1 MIKKFMSLEPEKRDR
16 IINTALEEFAQK
28 GYKNGSTNE
37 IVKKADISK
46 GLLFH
51 YFGNKK
57 SLFLFLYEYSWD
69 ILSKDFF
76 SKINTDETDIIKRMR
91 QIAQLKIE
99 LVQIHP
105 DLSAFLITATLDD
118 SAEIKTELE
127 NKYKNN
133 FQDSMKKI
141 YGGIDTSGF
150 REGLDLQR
158 VMEIIAWIAQGFNNR
173 EVELLKR
180 DPNYRANYDINA
192 VMAKLDGYAELFRS
206 VIYK

>member
-1 MIKKFMSLEPEKRDR
+1 MSLEPEKRDR

-76 SKINTDETDIIKRMR
+76 SKINTDETDIIKRLR

-99 LVQIHP
+99 LIQIHP

-141 YGGIDTSGF
+141 YEGIDTSGF
-150 REGLDLQR
+150 REGLDIQR

-192 VMAKLDGYAELFRS
+192 VMSKLDGYVELFRN

>member
-76 SKINTDETDIIKRMR
+76 SKINTNETDIIKRLR

-99 LVQIHP
+99 LIQIHP

-141 YGGIDTSGF
+141 YEGIDTSGF
-150 REGLDLQR
+150 REGLDIQR

-192 VMAKLDGYAELFRS
+192 VMAKLDGYVELFKN